1 MNKYLISPLL
11 LSLFLQGCGGGSSS
25 SPEAPVD
32 PVEYTFSLTAQLT
45 NDCGV
50 ASAFSDVELLLQD
63 ESWQTINTYKAD
75 DSGVISFVTT
85 SEFINYTLVAKDQHG
100 SEAQGLNV
108 VSFYQASS
116 ATPSHYQ
123 AQFDELVDNTSC
135 ECVTQ
140 NLELSHRPFVTQ
152 TEVTSSLPFDNWK
165 EVDDSTTLFESVKVC
180 RAAEGEWP
188 LHSFSVKGTDANQ
201 KAIAAADFSNDF
213 SENVAG
219 IWTLSAFQVADA
231 IDLVMPHQDFNT
243 NQLIKGI
250 SHFPIAVT
258 KDDDNVL
265 VFSTHDYISEAF
277 YQSQASVT
285 FDESSSIF
293 GSSIIKTHQQ
303 LISTTAT
310 DSFVV
315 KANEQKPPI
324 DDRNFS
330 EIKED
335 GSYDYSAVS
344 GYPVAVI
351 SFTFTTFDPATKLL
365 MPAKWTFYGPEQG
378 MLAISADLTGYTDI
392 INIDTDKKSTDIHLI
407 KSLMTNNYQ
416 DYIKYYQAGNT
427 VENALDASNDFVKKL
442 NEVEISIK
450 LK

>member
-1 MNKYLISPLL
+1 MHKHLISPLL
-11 LSLFLQGCGGGSSS
+11 LTLLLQGCGGGSSS
-25 SPEAPVD
+25 SPEVPVD

-63 ESWQTINTYKAD
+63 DTWQTLNTYKAD

-85 SEFINYTLVAKDQHG
+85 SEFINYTLVAKDQQG

-152 TEVTSSLPFDNWK
+152 LEVTSSLPFDNWK
-165 EVDDSTTLFESVKVC
+165 EVDDSTTLFEDVKVC
-180 RAAEGEWP
+180 RAVEGEWP

-201 KAIAAADFSNDF
+201 KAIAAADFSDDF
-213 SENVAG
+213 TENVAG
-219 IWTLSAFQVADA
+219 VWTLSAFQVADA
-231 IDLVMPHQDFNT
+231 VDLVMPHQDFNT
-243 NQLIKGI
+243 NQLIEGTT
-250 SHFPIAVT
+250 HFPIAVT
-258 KDDDNVL
+258 KDDDSVL
-265 VFSTHDYISEAF
+265 VFSTHDHISKTF

-293 GSSIIKTHQQ
+293 GSSVIKTHHQ
-303 LISTTAT
+303 LISTIAK
-310 DSFVV
+310 DSFLVN
-315 KANEQKPPI
+315 ANEQKPPI

-351 SFTFTTFDPATKLL
+351 SFTFTTFDPTTKLL

-392 INIDTDKKSTDIHLI
+392 INIDTDKKSTDIHLM
-407 KSLMTNNYQ
+407 KSMMTNNYQ

-427 VENALDASNDFVKKL
+427 VENALDANNDFVKNL

>member
-1 MNKYLISPLL
+1 M

-25 SPEAPVD
+25 SPEVPVD

-50 ASAFSDVELLLQD
+50 ASAFTDVELLLQD
-63 ESWQTINTYKAD
+63 DSWQTLNTYKAD
-75 DSGVISFVTT
+75 DKGVISFVTT
-85 SEFINYTLVAKDQHG
+85 SEFINYTLVAKDQQG

-123 AQFDELVDNTSC
+123 AQFDELVDNTTC
-135 ECVTQ
+135 ECLTQ
-140 NLELSHRPFVTQ
+140 DVELTHSPFKTQ
-152 TEVTSSLPFDNWK
+152 THVTSSLSFERVQVID
-165 EVDDSTTLFESVKVC
+165 ESHTLFEDVKVC
-180 RAAEGEWP
+180 RAIGSNWP
-188 LHSFSVKGTDANQ
+188 LHSFSILGTDVDQ
-201 KAIAAADFSNDF
+201 VAIGAAQFIDDF
-213 SENVAG
+213 SENVEG
-219 IWTLSAFQVADA
+219 VWPLSAIFSAKNV
-231 IDLVMPHQDFNT
+231 DLIMPHQEFIT
-243 NQLIKGI
+243 NQLFKGTK
-250 SHFPIAVT
+250 HFIRLVAEES
-258 KDDDNVL
+258 KSLL
-265 VFSTHDYISEAF
+265 VFSNHSETTEAY

-293 GSSIIKTHQQ
+293 GSSVIKTHHQV
-303 LISTTAT
+303 ISTIAQ
-310 DSFVV
+310 DSFLV
-315 KANEQKPPI
+315 KANAQKPPI

-344 GYPVAVI
+344 GYPMAVI
-351 SFTFTTFDPATKLL
+351 SFTFTAYDPDTSLL

-378 MLAISADLTGYTDI
+378 MLAISADLTGYKDI

-407 KSLMTNNYQ
+407 KSMMTNNYQ
-416 DYIKYYQAGNT
+416 DYIKYYQGGNT
-427 VENALDASNDFVKKL
+427 VENAIEASHDFVR
-442 NEVEISIK
+442 NIDEVEISIK

>member
-1 MNKYLISPLL
+1 MLTLL
-11 LSLFLQGCGGGSSS
+11 LQGCGGGSSS
-25 SPEAPVD
+25 SPEAPVE

-50 ASAFSDVELLLQD
+50 ASAFTDVELLLQD
-63 ESWQTINTYKAD
+63 DTWQTLSTYKAD
-75 DSGVISFVTT
+75 ESGVISFVTT
-85 SEFINYTLVAKDQHG
+85 SEFINYTLVAKDQQG

-108 VSFYQASS
+108 VSFYQANSE
-116 ATPSHYQ
+116 TPSHYQ

-152 TEVTSSLPFDNWK
+152 TDVTSSLPFDNWK
-165 EVDDSTTLFESVKVC
+165 EVDDSTTLFEGVEVC
-180 RAAEGEWP
+180 RAVEGEWP
-188 LHSFSVKGTDANQ
+188 LHSFSVKGTDANL
-201 KAIAAADFSNDF
+201 KVIAAADFSDDF
-213 SENVAG
+213 SENVADV
-219 IWTLSAFQVADA
+219 WTLSAFQVADA

-243 NQLIKGI
+243 NQLIK
-250 SHFPIAVT
+250 STKHFPIAVT
-258 KDDDNVL
+258 KDDDSIL
-265 VFSTHDYISEAF
+265 VFSTHDYISETF

-293 GSSIIKTHQQ
+293 GSSVIKTHQQ
-303 LISTTAT
+303 VISTVAQE
-310 DSFVV
+310 SFAV
-315 KANEQKPPI
+315 KANEQKPSI

-335 GSYDYSAVS
+335 GRYDYSAVS
-344 GYPVAVI
+344 GFPMAVI
-351 SFTFTTFDPATKLL
+351 SFTFTAYDPDTGLL

-378 MLAISADLTGYTDI
+378 MLAISADLTGYKDI
-392 INIDTDKKSTDIHLI
+392 ININTDKKSTDIRLI
-407 KSLMTNNYQ
+407 KSMMTNNYQ
-416 DYIKYYQAGNT
+416 DYIKYYQGGNT